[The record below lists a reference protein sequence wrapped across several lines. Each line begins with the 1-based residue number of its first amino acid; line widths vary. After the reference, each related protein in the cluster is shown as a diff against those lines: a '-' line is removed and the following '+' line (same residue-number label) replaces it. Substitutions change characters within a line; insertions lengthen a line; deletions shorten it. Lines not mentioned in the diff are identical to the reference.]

1 MKPFPLLT
9 AFLLRLTPLACALA
23 FAAQLPAQTP
33 MPGELPPTNPSDLP
47 SDAVARADRD
57 FLEDASTNGWL
68 AADVARVAVERS
80 TNAQVRNYAQGLLN
94 HHVSANTELATLATT
109 RGVRLPAKDRKP
121 TEEWMKKEAKEFDA
135 DFLEEMENVHEDVVD
150 LFKDATGS
158 KDAEIAAFAQK
169 HLPTLQAQLMQAKN
183 LRDMV
188 K

>member
-1 MKPFPLLT
+1 MKTFPFLV
-9 AFLLRLTPLACALA
+9 ACLLRLTPVACALA

-33 MPGELPPTNPSDLP
+33 MPGELPSTNPSDLP
-47 SDAVARADRD
+47 SDTVAGADRD
-57 FLEDASTNGWL
+57 FLEEASTNGWL
-68 AADVARVAVERS
+68 AADVARVAMERS
-80 TNAQVRNYAQGLLN
+80 TDTQVRNYAQGLLN
-94 HHVSANTELATLATT
+94 HHVGANTELATLATT

-135 DFLEEMENVHEDVVD
+135 DFLDEMENVHEEIVD
-150 LFKDATGS
+150 LFKDAAGS

-183 LRDMV
+183 LRDRV